1 MDKFYTRSIY
11 DKNSRRGSMNLN
23 DHGEDIFQLGK
34 AVKLKRKKIVIAI
47 VRRNKFVPIG
57 RGEKNTKNK
66 RELTAQPLPLEL

>member
-1 MDKFYTRSIY
+1 MGKFYTRSIY

-34 AVKLKRKKIVIAI
+34 AVKLKRKKIVISI

-66 RELTAQPLPLEL
+66 RELTAQPLPLKL